1 MGGGRGAV
9 RGSRGVGRGRAVVA
23 RRGGRLHVVRRRLE
37 RPRVGRAAQGRAE
50 TLPRHFRDTS
60 ETVGSWSWETLPAT
74 HRQIPPASTA
84 SHRRCPTPLASPT
97 APPTPTARQR
107 RARDTSAG
115 ASAITVDEQHGADVN
130 VISWS
135 KQVNYLVVSGADDG
149 SFRVADPP
157 SPRARATRTQPLTHP
172 HHPPFFVARAP
183 RALAVTSGASSS
195 PPLPSGLGPAFD
207 SLGGAGCALHVAP
220 RPNHLRRVVATRVVD
235 YRRRRRGRPGTTD
248 RRLPHRA
255 LLHRPPPPPAAA
267 ACRPPIVLLSGRLA
281 ADQVTL
287 WDLALEDDPEAD
299 SAARG
304 RDDLR
309 DLPPQLYF
317 VHQGQRDMKEARWR
331 THARH
336 LSPSSPCPP
345 QTPYH
350 SRRPTP
356 RGWSRRRRP
365 LLPNRRSPPAAARS
379 TGIRRS
385 RAPLPARLPTPSM
398 SSNRPTLATAKSS
411 GVLSRTLQTG
421 EYIHFLLMTHA
432 FIRIADSAHCGAVCG
447 GGCRSRGH
455 HSRSDA
461 RVFSTK
467 TDVSTGGSRLH
478 DSLGPRA
485 PPHGCAPPPRPT
497 PQPPRSDFSHTC
509 LLVFS
514 VMFPTTDQTRP
525 GESWEPLRCQGGVL
539 IACMRR
545 ASSNST

>member
-1 MGGGRGAV
+1 M
-9 RGSRGVGRGRAVVA
+9 VA

-255 LLHRPPPPPAAA
+255 LLHTPKSRRRRRPPPP
-267 ACRPPIVLLSGRLA
+267 
-281 ADQVTL
+281 
-287 WDLALEDDPEAD
+287 
-299 SAARG
+299 
-304 RDDLR
+304 LR
-309 DLPPQLYF
+309 F
-317 VHQGQRDMKEARWR
+317 ARWWTSTSR
-331 THARH
+331 MARKTT
-336 LSPSSPCPP
+336 
-345 QTPYH
+345 Q
-350 SRRPTP
+350 SRCAPKRTP
-356 RGWSRRRRP
+356 RESKETLLHTLPARFSRWTVCAGCSSSSRRRPR
-365 LLPNRRSPPAAARS
+365 LGWRSETAQ
-379 TGIRRS
+379 
-385 RAPLPARLPTPSM
+385 
-398 SSNRPTLATAKSS
+398 SS
-411 GVLSRTLQTG
+411 
-421 EYIHFLLMTHA
+421 
-432 FIRIADSAHCGAVCG
+432 
-447 GGCRSRGH
+447 
-455 HSRSDA
+455 
-461 RVFSTK
+461 
-467 TDVSTGGSRLH
+467 
-478 DSLGPRA
+478 
-485 PPHGCAPPPRPT
+485 
-497 PQPPRSDFSHTC
+497 
-509 LLVFS
+509 
-514 VMFPTTDQTRP
+514 
-525 GESWEPLRCQGGVL
+525 W
-539 IACMRR
+539 
-545 ASSNST
+545 